1 MAEICLDTKVSK
13 DQNFIKTNMKNICN
27 RSIAFIGI
35 VAVWQIMSLHYNN
48 ELLLPSPIITI
59 KEFFNCIVDVE
70 VLKNMGITMG
80 RVLRGFLLSL
90 LFGLPLGFLMGYF
103 RSVEKAMGGIIDAL
117 RQIPVMAWVPLTIVW
132 FGIGDGPTLFLI
144 AFSGVFPV
152 ILNTLEGVKGISSD
166 YYNAARSMGAS
177 RFSLFKDVTLP
188 AVIPDILTGARISIS
203 TGWMSVI

>member
-1 MAEICLDTKVSK
+1 MAETCVYTKVSK
-13 DQNFIKTNMKNICN
+13 DQNPIKGKMKNICN

-35 VAVWQIMSLHYNN
+35 LTVWQIMSIYYHN
-48 ELLLPSPIITI
+48 ELLLPSPVITI
-59 KEFFNCIVDVE
+59 KEFFKCIVDLE
-70 VLKNMGITMG
+70 VLENMGITMG
-80 RVLRGFLLSL
+80 RVLKGFLLSL

-103 RSVEKAMGGIIDAL
+103 RAVEKAMGGIIDAV

-144 AFSGVFPV
+144 AFSGVFPI

-188 AVIPDILTGARISIS
+188 AVVPDILTGARISIS